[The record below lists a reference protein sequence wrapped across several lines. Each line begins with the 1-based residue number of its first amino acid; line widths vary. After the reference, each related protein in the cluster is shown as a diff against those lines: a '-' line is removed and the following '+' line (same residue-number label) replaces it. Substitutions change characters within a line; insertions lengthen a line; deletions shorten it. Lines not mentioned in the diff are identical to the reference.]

1 MYQSHIKKNA
11 PDDTHKNGTRRKKII
26 IKGLKINYTNEDN
39 ACNTS
44 EKNYPLLTV
53 HSGLGKGYAMRV

>member
-1 MYQSHIKKNA
+1 MRQT
-11 PDDTHKNGTRRKKII
+11 THTRMGREEKKII